1 MLNDKTE
8 AKWND
13 LEEFFTKHPE
23 DAVFEIEKPLQAL
36 QADSSEVDRMLLNPS
51 KKTDFEKECD
61 LGEKKAI
68 SDIRKWIRLDNDIVI
83 CVDGREGV
91 GKSYW
96 TIIKFAKK
104 LDPTFT
110 LEKNVL
116 FRPTPESLEERI
128 FEIRQY
134 GCLVLDETMETLYK
148 RQSMTG
154 GNIGINRL
162 FGRVRK
168 FNRIVILILPNFDD
182 LDAFFRERRVKV
194 RVNIVT
200 RGLGFLMVS
209 KDVVG
214 NDDPWFSSYNKKILD
229 EAEKD
234 GLDLTKA
241 TASELLGVYRQFK
254 CFQTPILWD
263 ELPEDKEEWARYK
276 EMAIQAQLT
285 AKQEEMFKTEKLSKP
300 EKAYRGLF
308 IKLSKRMMAEHNYTH
323 EEEFVLLQKMYG
335 AVLPFDVKTFKFMT
349 KDDKKDIKKKKLESK
364 VVERQTMETKSE
376 KPQDLMEGM

>member
-1 MLNDKTE
+1 MSQKPTKFE
-8 AKWND
+8 Q
-13 LEEFFTKHPE
+13 LEDFFTKHPE
-23 DAVFEIEKPLQAL
+23 DAQYEIEKPLEAL
-36 QADSSEVDRMLLNPS
+36 QADSTEMDKFLFGDN

-61 LGEKKAI
+61 QGEKKAVK
-68 SDIRKWIRLDNDIVI
+68 DIRAWVRQDNDVVL

-91 GKSYW
+91 GKSFW

-104 LDPTFT
+104 LDPVFT

-128 FEIRQY
+128 FSIRQY
-134 GCLVLDETMETLYK
+134 GVLVLDETMETLYK
-148 RQSMTG
+148 RLSMTS

-182 LDAFFRERRVKV
+182 LDSFFRERRVKV

-214 NDDPWFSSYNKKILD
+214 NDDPWFSTYNKKILED
-229 EAEKD
+229 AEKD
-234 GLDLTKA
+234 GLDLAKA
-241 TASELLGVYRQFK
+241 TASELMAVYRRFK

-263 ELPEDKEEWARYK
+263 ELPEDAAEWARYK
-276 EMAIQAQLT
+276 QLAIDSQLN
-285 AKQEEMFKTEKLSKP
+285 AKMEEAIKGEKLPKA

-308 IKLSKRMMAEHNYTH
+308 IALSRRLMEEHTYTH
-323 EEEFVLLQKMYG
+323 EETFILLQKMYG
-335 AVLPFDVKTFKFMT
+335 TALPFDIKTFRFMT
-349 KDDKKDIKKKKLESK
+349 KDDKKQEKQRKSQARMVEHTMITTPSKPKGILE
-364 VVERQTMETKSE
+364 
-376 KPQDLMEGM
+376 GI

>member
-23 DAVFEIEKPLQAL
+23 DAAFEIEKPLEAM

-51 KKTDFEKECD
+51 KKTDFEKEAFA
-61 LGEKKAI
+61 GENKAV
-68 SDIRKWIRLDNDIVI
+68 SDTRKWVRSDNDIVI

-91 GKSYW
+91 GKSFW
-96 TIIKFAKK
+96 VILRFAKR

-116 FRPTPESLEERI
+116 FRPTPESLEERL

-134 GCLVLDETMETLYK
+134 GVLVLDETMETLYK
-148 RQSMTG
+148 RQSMTS

-168 FNRIVILILPNFDD
+168 FNRIVILILPDFDD
-182 LDAFFRERRVKV
+182 LDAFFRKRRVKM
-194 RVNIVT
+194 RINIVT
-200 RGLGFLMVS
+200 RGMGFLMVS

-214 NDDPWFSSYNKKILD
+214 NDDPWFSAYNKKIL
-229 EAEKD
+229 EESEKD

-241 TASELLGVYRQFK
+241 TASELMGVYRQFK

-263 ELPEDKEEWARYK
+263 ELPEDKELWEKYK
-276 EMAIQAQLT
+276 EMAKQAQLNS
-285 AKQEEMFKTEKLSKP
+285 KMEEAYKSEKLSKP
-300 EKAYRGLF
+300 EKAYRSLF
-308 IKLSKRMMAEHNYTH
+308 IQLSKRMMSEHSYTH

-335 AVLPFDVKTFKFMT
+335 TKLPFDVKTFKFMT
-349 KDDKKDIKKKKLESK
+349 KDDKKDMKKKKLESK
-364 VVERQTMETKSE
+364 VVERQTLETKSE
-376 KPQDLMEGM
+376 KPQDLMEGL